1 MKAVRSLASAFKNR
15 NGKYFWGETGEDAV
29 AASLLPELK
38 GRFID
43 VGASHP
49 IFGNNTYFSYRRGW
63 TGIAIEPIPHYG
75 PLWKIF
81 RRRDQLIRAVVAKQ
95 VNPITF
101 QIFDNP
107 LLSTSNKKISDFHK
121 SRGLRSEEVTVET
134 VRLSE
139 LLPTKLSSIDPFL
152 LNIDVEGNE
161 LDVLK
166 TIDFINQRPRVIMIE
181 TWQFPWVE
189 RSEALAYL
197 ENNCE
202 YKLVAYTGLTAILV
216 PTEYENSSIQLRQN
230 LSII

>member
-1 MKAVRSLASAFKNR
+1 MKTFRRLASAIKNR
-15 NGKYFWGETGEDAV
+15 NGKNFWGETGEDAV
-29 AASLLPELK
+29 VASLLPELK
-38 GRFID
+38 GSYID

-63 TGIAIEPIPHYG
+63 TGIAIEPIPDYG

-121 SRGLRSEEVTVET
+121 NRGLRSEEVIVET
-134 VRLSE
+134 LRLSE
-139 LLPTKLSSIDPFL
+139 LLPETLSSKDPFL

-161 LDVLK
+161 LDVLE
-166 TIDFINQRPRVIMIE
+166 TVDFINQRPRVIMIE

-189 RSEALAYL
+189 RSKALVYL
-197 ENNCE
+197 ESECE
-202 YKLVAYTGLTAILV
+202 YKLIAYTGLTAILV
-216 PTEYENSSIQLRQN
+216 PIEYENSSIQLRQN